1 MPTVLEENEHH
12 DMYGEDKGEVVDIGF
27 ILSRRFKKEQISVEE
42 AKVQTTRSLYPNA
55 FEYGTVKLSVK
66 GDSEIIEKANLFQ
79 FEVGIGKEGISSPS
93 QFDPSIN
100 GKNSDVLNKW
110 RKDELRNNQ
119 VFRYSQW

>member
-1 MPTVLEENEHH
+1 MSDELF
-12 DMYGEDKGEVVDIGF
+12 GEDKVEVADIGF
-27 ILSRRFKKEQISVEE
+27 CPVTSVQKGRFSVEE
-42 AKVQTTRSLYPNA
+42 AKGQTTRSLYPNA

-79 FEVGIGKEGISSPS
+79 FEVGIGKVGMRSPS
-93 QFDPSIN
+93 QFDPYIN
-100 GKNSDVLNKW
+100 GKNSDVFNKW

>member
-1 MPTVLEENEHH
+1 MGDV
-12 DMYGEDKGEVVDIGF
+12 MYGEDKGEVVDIGF

-66 GDSEIIEKANLFQ
+66 GDPEIIEEANLFQ
-79 FEVGIGKEGISSPS
+79 FEVGIGKVGMRSPS
-93 QFDPSIN
+93 QFDPYIN

>member
-1 MPTVLEENEHH
+1 MGDE
-12 DMYGEDKGEVVDIGF
+12 MYGEDKGEEVEIGF
-27 ILSRRFKKEQISVEE
+27 YPVPSVQKRANLSRGGQG
-42 AKVQTTRSLYPNA
+42 QTTRSLYPNA

-79 FEVGIGKEGISSPS
+79 FEVGIGKVGMRSPS
-93 QFDPSIN
+93 QFDPYIN
-100 GKNSDVLNKW
+100 GKNSDVFNKW

>member
-1 MPTVLEENEHH
+1 MSDE
-12 DMYGEDKGEVVDIGF
+12 MFGEDKVEVVDIGF
-27 ILSRRFKKEQISVEE
+27 CPVSSVQKGRFSVEE
-42 AKVQTTRSLYPNA
+42 AKGQTTRSLYPNA

-100 GKNSDVLNKW
+100 GKNSDVFNKW